1 MRKHLVAVLLIFTI
15 VMSIVPISVFAD
27 AEQKEITIEFASD
40 KTITVVLPTSLS
52 GKVDE
57 SEIKDLINVDDLS
70 DGDTVTLLDVGYC
83 TGTDEQ
89 GDSVEPNA
97 VNYRATILGYGT
109 TEYKVQNYF
118 VISVAKG
125 QVTTLVRKFS
135 QSIHTSFGTGSEAP
149 YLTSQIRK
157 VVTAEYSTTQ
167 EFAGPPEMSAYNSR
181 EYRVQFYARDV
192 YWKQDKLSP
201 SGGVVES
208 RTGVGTEPT
217 KYLLYSVD
225 HKLS

>member
-1 MRKHLVAVLLIFTI
+1 MRKHLVVTLLIFAI

-27 AEQKEITIEFASD
+27 NAEQKEITIEFAAD
-40 KTITVVLPTSLS
+40 KTITVVLPTRLS

-57 SEIKDLINVDDLS
+57 SEIKDLINVDELS

-83 TGTDEQ
+83 IGTDEQ
-89 GDSVEPNA
+89 ENLIEPNA
-97 VNYRATILGYGT
+97 VNYRSTILGYGT

-125 QVTTLVRKFS
+125 QVTTLEKKFS
-135 QSIHTSFGTGSEAP
+135 QSVQTGFGTGSEAP
-149 YLTSQIRK
+149 YLASQIRI
-157 VVTAEYSTTQ
+157 VLTAEYSTTLQ
-167 EFAGPPEMSAYNSR
+167 FSGPPETSAYNSR

-225 HKLS
+225 HKL